1 MKIIYLDTE
10 TTGLSD
16 NAAIIQLSG
25 IVEIDG
31 EVVEMFNLF
40 GRPHEGAEVSEEA
53 LKIQGR
59 TLEEVESSP
68 NSSRELHFN
77 FLEILDRYINRYDK
91 NDKFIVAGYNV
102 EFDVTKLREL
112 FQRNNHKYL
121 FSYIDHRKLDPLHW
135 ILPLQILGKIPK
147 LENNKLETW
156 CKHFGIELQAH
167 DSLEDIKATR
177 ELIDRFMG
185 MMK

>member
-10 TTGLSD
+10 TTGLGD

-31 EVVEMFNLF
+31 EERETFNLYAQ
-40 GRPHEGAEVSEEA
+40 PHVGASISEEA

-59 TLEEVESSP
+59 AYDDIMLYPTPRQMYLD
-68 NSSRELHFN
+68 FGK
-77 FLEILDRYINRYDK
+77 ILDRYIDKYNK

-102 EFDVTKLREL
+102 EFDVTKLKEL

-135 ILPLQILGKIPK
+135 ILPLQILEKIPV

-156 CKHFGIELQAH
+156 CKHFGI
-167 DSLEDIKATR
+167 
-177 ELIDRFMG
+177 
-185 MMK
+185 

>member
-10 TTGLSD
+10 TTGLGD
-16 NAAIIQLSG
+16 NAAIVQLSG

-31 EVVEMFNLF
+31 EAVEVFNLF
-40 GRPHEGAEVSEEA
+40 GRPHEGADISEEA
-53 LKIQGR
+53 LNIQGR
-59 TLEEVESSP
+59 KLEEVEACPFSS
-68 NSSRELHFN
+68 NELHFN
-77 FLEILDRYINRYDK
+77 FLEILDKYINRYDK
-91 NDKFIVAGYNV
+91 SDKFIVAGYNV
-102 EFDVTKLREL
+102 EFDVNKLREL

-135 ILPLQILGKIPK
+135 VLPLQLLGKIPQ

-156 CKHFGIELQAH
+156 CRHFNIDLKAH

-177 ELIDRFMG
+177 ELIMLFIDKMN
-185 MMK
+185 